1 MSLSQYSRWSAQSID
16 WFLYFFFERNFKSF
30 LEFYMSDG
38 YPPVSPGAT
47 ILTKP
52 VPTQGFIEVDTAAS
66 PEEKHVANMQI
77 NGWLSFKYN

>member
-1 MSLSQYSRWSAQSID
+1 MEQIRCLCHNIPNGLLKVLTDFYIS
-16 WFLYFFFERNFKSF
+16 FFGRNFKSF

-77 NGWLSFKYN
+77 NG

>member
-1 MSLSQYSRWSAQSID
+1 
-16 WFLYFFFERNFKSF
+16 
-30 LEFYMSDG
+30 MSDG

-77 NGWLSFKYN
+77 NG